1 MRACAYVCVC
11 GSVGVCVCVCVCVCV
26 PTGCSLGQALPR
38 KPCFH
43 LETQCLQD
51 GLPGGK
57 LDLGAS
63 GGEGAACSPDA
74 EAFVEAG
81 ALLSPGR
88 SHGLSPKV
96 QLRAGWTQL
105 NTRSLGHWA
114 RGHWGLLQELG
125 TGALQTLPLGL
136 QSPQVLRMAG

>member
-1 MRACAYVCVC
+1 MFPAECVRARMCVR
-11 GSVGVCVCVCVCVCV
+11 VCV
-26 PTGCSLGQALPR
+26 PTGCLLRQALPQ

-57 LDLGAS
+57 LGLGAS
-63 GGEGAACSPDA
+63 GGEGAVCSDS
-74 EAFVEAG
+74 EAFVDAG
-81 ALLSPGR
+81 AL
-88 SHGLSPKV
+88 LSPKV
-96 QLRAGWTQL
+96 QLRAGWTRL
-105 NTRSLGHWA
+105 STRSLGHWA

>member
-1 MRACAYVCVC
+1 MFPAECVRARIC
-11 GSVGVCVCVCVCVCV
+11 VCVCVWECVCVCV

-51 GLPGGK
+51 GLPPGK
-57 LDLGAS
+57 LGLGAS

-81 ALLSPGR
+81 ALSPGR

-96 QLRAGWTQL
+96 QLRAGWTRL
-105 NTRSLGHWA
+105 NTRSLGHWD
-114 RGHWGLLQELG
+114 RGHWRLLQELG
-125 TGALQTLPLGL
+125 AGALQTLPLGL
-136 QSPQVLRMAG
+136 QSLQVRRMAG

>member
-1 MRACAYVCVC
+1 MFPAECVRARMC
-11 GSVGVCVCVCVCVCV
+11 VCVCVWECVCVCV

-51 GLPGGK
+51 GLPPGK
-57 LDLGAS
+57 LGLGAS

-81 ALLSPGR
+81 ALSPGR

-96 QLRAGWTQL
+96 QLMAGWTRL

-114 RGHWGLLQELG
+114 RGHWRLLQELG
-125 TGALQTLPLGL
+125 AGALQTLPLGL
-136 QSPQVLRMAG
+136 QSLQVLRMAG

>member
-1 MRACAYVCVC
+1 MFPAECVRARMC
-11 GSVGVCVCVCVCVCV
+11 VCVCVWEFVCVCV

-51 GLPGGK
+51 GLPPGK
-57 LDLGAS
+57 LGLGAS

-81 ALLSPGR
+81 ALSPGR

-96 QLRAGWTQL
+96 QLRAGWTRL

-114 RGHWGLLQELG
+114 RGHWRLLQELG
-125 TGALQTLPLGL
+125 AGALQTLPLGL
-136 QSPQVLRMAG
+136 QSLQVLRMAG